1 MNIPIDISGTVLRT
15 RRLVLRPWCEA
26 DLEDFYAYASVNG
39 VGEMAGWPH
48 HRSVQESEAILKR
61 FIHGRKTFALV
72 QDGRVIGSLGIEE
85 YDEEELPELA
95 DCRCREL
102 GFVLAKDCWGQ
113 GLMPEAVSEAIRW
126 MFEEQNA
133 DLLVCRHY
141 ASNRQSARVQQKC
154 GFHEYKRTAHRNA
167 LEEDVIS
174 VTNLLTRKEW
184 EQQIQERSTAV

>member
-1 MNIPIDISGTVLRT
+1 MNIPIDISGTVLHT
-15 RRLVLRPWCEA
+15 KRLVLRPWCEA
-26 DLEDFYAYASVNG
+26 DLEDFYAYASVSG

-48 HRSVQESEAILKR
+48 HRSLQETEAILKR
-61 FIHGRKTFALV
+61 FINGKHQFALV
-72 QDGRVIGSLGIEE
+72 LDGRVIGSLGIEE

-95 DCRCREL
+95 EYRCREI

-133 DLLVCRHY
+133 DLLVCSHY
-141 ASNRQSARVQQKC
+141 DHNRRSARVQQKC
-154 GFHEYKRTAHRNA
+154 GFHEYRRKARRNA
-167 LEEDVIS
+167 LDEDVIS
-174 VTNLLTRKEW
+174 VTNILTRKEW